1 MAQFDLDNEDSNCN
15 RIVHADRRKGCP
27 PFMLGYS
34 VA

>member
-15 RIVHADRRKGCP
+15 RIVHADRRKEA
-27 PFMLGYS
+27 FLFY